1 MDLFDR
7 FNTEKCTLCGECFHQ
22 CPVMHLSLEAARA
35 EIVRL
40 TTGRE
45 TEHVLQ

>member
-7 FNTEKCTLCGECFHQ
+7 FNAEKCTLCGECFHQ
-22 CPVMHLSLEAARA
+22 CPVMHLPLEVAKA

-40 TTGRE
+40 TTG
-45 TEHVLQ
+45 